1 MTELEIRT
9 LTPRD
14 TSVVDALL
22 AKSYPRLLKAD
33 YPPSVLVTAI
43 PIISRARPELMA
55 SGTFCGVW
63 DETALVGVGGWTPN
77 RPRGEAEV
85 RHVATDPDGV
95 RRGVGRA
102 LMTHVFEAARAA
114 GRRDMRCM
122 STRTA
127 VPFYEAM
134 GFRQVKEGR
143 VTLGPGIEFPAVL
156 MRRRI

>member
-1 MTELEIRT
+1 MAGREITT

-14 TSVVDALL
+14 TSAVDALL
-22 AKSYPRLLKAD
+22 AKSYPRLLKVD

-55 SGTFCGVW
+55 SGTFYGIWDDGV
-63 DETALVGVGGWTPN
+63 LLGVGGWTPN

-85 RHVATDPDGV
+85 RHVATDPDVV

-127 VPFYEAM
+127 VPFYEAV
-134 GFRQVKEGR
+134 GFRRMQEGS